1 MFDVSMMSVIDQR
14 SKIKK
19 QDQIRAAWRGKILPT
34 LELDV
39 SVYETDAMHEL
50 HGFGKLAEY
59 PSYPRLVQPCVVLV
73 RVDEVEKFASIDVL
87 ECQAVMCWGG
97 ERRYVRHDGSM

>member
-19 QDQIRAAWRGKILPT
+19 QDQIRAAWREKILPT

-50 HGFGKLAEY
+50 HGF
-59 PSYPRLVQPCVVLV
+59 
-73 RVDEVEKFASIDVL
+73 
-87 ECQAVMCWGG
+87 
-97 ERRYVRHDGSM
+97 